1 MARGFPHHLYKNIAR
16 KKQSQMPFFKASDSV
31 IFLSLFVSFI
41 AYFITIFNAEATAEI
56 IENTAAR
63 IAPTASDFL
72 MLSLSVASVVN

>member
-1 MARGFPHHLYKNIAR
+1 MARSFPHYLYKNMAR

-31 IFLSLFVSFI
+31 IFLVCLFLLSL
-41 AYFITIFNAEATAEI
+41 YFITIFNAEATAEI